1 MEDVIVEALLSNERE
16 AQILAARELGKL
28 ATKLRQKLAE
38 RGIIS
43 RLVTMLRKQV
53 YEAAEAALCSALNK
67 IRIANSGAIP
77 VLLEIIQ
84 CQKESLIDLA
94 AAALLVLSSC
104 SANKLAIAASGAVR
118 ILVGSLNSQLAEE
131 RGFQNLSVQAK
142 LDIISIFHNLSTH
155 PQIIPS
161 IVLGWG
167 RRRWLGK

>member
-16 AQILAARELGKL
+16 AQILGSFLGS
-28 ATKLRQKLAE
+28 LRCFVSKFMKPLK
-38 RGIIS
+38 RH
-43 RLVTMLRKQV
+43 
-53 YEAAEAALCSALNK
+53 SALLCVAFHNERNK
-67 IRIANSGAIP
+67 IQIANSGAIP

-118 ILVGSLNSQLAEE
+118 ILVGSLNSQLTEE
-131 RGFQNLSVQAK
+131 PGFQNLSVQAK

-155 PQIIPS
+155 P
-161 IVLGWG
+161 
-167 RRRWLGK
+167 

>member
-28 ATKLRQKLAE
+28 ATKLRQTFHNE
-38 RGIIS
+38 R
-43 RLVTMLRKQV
+43 
-53 YEAAEAALCSALNK
+53 NK

-104 SANKLAIAASGAVR
+104 SANKLAIAAYGAAQ

-167 RRRWLGK
+167 RRRWWKWRRRWLGK